1 MENTFQTV
9 REEQKSQKDLK
20 MDLYNKMI
28 NARIRGGDVKELA
41 RVCGVPYGSWN
52 GFAKKEYKLSGVTEL
67 DKLIRRDFDP
77 SFRSPYETRGER
89 RKLLSKKVEKVT
101 RVRRTNS
108 GFVEEP
114 AVVKEPLSLNVG
126 GYKISFSENQLVIT
140 FE

>member
-101 RVRRTNS
+101 RVRRANV
-108 GFVEEP
+108 FELPVVEQS
-114 AVVKEPLSLNVG
+114 LSLNVG
-126 GYKISFSENQLVIT
+126 GYKISFSKNQLVIT